1 LGVAIVVFVLR
12 SADDPHPDG
21 IVADLRIVDFDGG
34 ATPAPTAAR
43 FKIKDVTMVRTDD
56 RIASYHSV
64 THRPILMRANLVD
77 REDLGVALADQEG
90 LALVFDRRR
99 HHPL

>member
-1 LGVAIVVFVLR
+1 
-12 SADDPHPDG
+12 
-21 IVADLRIVDFDGG
+21 
-34 ATPAPTAAR
+34 
-43 FKIKDVTMVRTDD
+43 
-56 RIASYHSV
+56 
-64 THRPILMRANLVD
+64 MRANLVD